1 MQEALRNSDEL
12 ASLKRK
18 LLTKEYQ
25 LDKSKFLHQPLKKR
39 FIQTYLMEEEMG
51 SNAASSNSSEVSFNS
66 SPSLSPNPAF
76 VLEQRTPVKTFINC
90 CSSLE
95 TLSLD
100 HDSAYINREEYFRDL
115 INKYLILFMNLYK
128 IKISDELTQYL
139 INLIM
144 SKTDGSLQDK
154 TNWQQLNNFDNN
166 VNFSS
171 FLNDEQFLLNFE
183 GFYRKLVQDFGKVD
197 HANNCSHF

>member
-1 MQEALRNSDEL
+1 
-12 ASLKRK
+12 
-18 LLTKEYQ
+18 
-25 LDKSKFLHQPLKKR
+25 
-39 FIQTYLMEEEMG
+39 MEEEMG

-66 SPSLSPNPAF
+66 SPSLSPNPTFA
-76 VLEQRTPVKTFINC
+76 VEHRTPVKSLINC

-100 HDSAYINREEYFRDL
+100 QDSAYINQEEYFRDL

-139 INLIM
+139 INLIL
-144 SKTDGSLQDK
+144 SKTNGSLQDK

-166 VNFSS
+166 VNFCS

-197 HANNCSHF
+197 QNLANDCSHF